1 MGLNYKEAG
10 VDKEAGYREVQL
22 IKEHVARTKTPGTL
36 SDIGG
41 FSGVF
46 QPDLTGMTEPVLVS
60 GTDGVGTKLKLAFL
74 TEKHDTIGQ
83 DAVAMCVNDILCQGA
98 KPLFFLDYLATGV
111 LEPEKMAK
119 IVKGV
124 ADGCV
129 LAGCA
134 LIGGETAEMP
144 GFYAEGEYD
153 IAGFAVGIC
162 DKKDLLEQEN
172 VQEKDVLIGLPS
184 SGLHSNGFSLV
195 RKIVFDRKEIAEDFT
210 PEGWETSLFETLL
223 TPTRIYV
230 PQVLPLLEKKLL
242 HAAVHITG
250 GGFYENLP
258 RAIPEG
264 LCAQVDTKDIQ
275 THPVFSLLQEWGG
288 IATREMYATFNM
300 GVGMVLFVA
309 PENKEPV
316 LHLLTEA
323 GESPLVLGQVG
334 KGTEKVQ
341 VCLPD

>member
-1 MGLNYKEAG
+1 
-10 VDKEAGYREVQL
+10 
-22 IKEHVARTKTPGTL
+22 
-36 SDIGG
+36 
-41 FSGVF
+41 
-46 QPDLTGMTEPVLVS
+46 
-60 GTDGVGTKLKLAFL
+60 
-74 TEKHDTIGQ
+74 
-83 DAVAMCVNDILCQGA
+83 MCKRYLCQGA
-98 KPLFFLDYLATGV
+98 KPLFFGLSGNRV

-230 PQVLPLLEKKLL
+230 PQVLPLLKRNCCMPRCILQ
-242 HAAVHITG
+242 AAVSM
-250 GGFYENLP
+250 NLP

-264 LCAQVDTKDIQ
+264 LCAQWIPKTYKRIRYF
-275 THPVFSLLQEWGG
+275 PCCRSG
-288 IATREMYATFNM
+288 AA
-300 GVGMVLFVA
+300 
-309 PENKEPV
+309 
-316 LHLLTEA
+316 
-323 GESPLVLGQVG
+323 
-334 KGTEKVQ
+334 
-341 VCLPD
+341 